1 MVVFVNNTR
10 NKGPGIPPMNDEELK
25 TFRRTEDWERLAVLE
40 VRVNDHAQ
48 DLKQVFKHQEL
59 LSEGIAGINSTLQR
73 ILYVMVGAGSLLVIQ
88 ELGLMNAVMMLVK

>member
-1 MVVFVNNTR
+1 MSS
-10 NKGPGIPPMNDEELK
+10 DEELT

-40 VRVNDHAQ
+40 VRVNDHAH

-73 ILYVMVGAGSLLVIQ
+73 ILYVMVGAGAILLVQ
-88 ELGLMNAVMMLVK
+88 EVGLFEALVMVIAP